1 MMEAAASSTPCI
13 ALLEIAGPDF
23 EVPVAL
29 GEDPRRR
36 LTWLQR
42 GKDASLVE
50 SVAAA
55 DLPPGSGH
63 AYINGEVGLVSAVK
77 QVLENRGLARANLP
91 KAYWGRGQA
100 NEGNGEPEKR
110 PI

>member
-1 MMEAAASSTPCI
+1 MPI
-13 ALLEIAGPDF
+13 
-23 EVPVAL
+23 AL

-55 DLPPGSGH
+55 DLPPGTGH

-77 QVLENRGLARANLP
+77 QVLENRGLTPEQISP

-110 PI
+110 PT